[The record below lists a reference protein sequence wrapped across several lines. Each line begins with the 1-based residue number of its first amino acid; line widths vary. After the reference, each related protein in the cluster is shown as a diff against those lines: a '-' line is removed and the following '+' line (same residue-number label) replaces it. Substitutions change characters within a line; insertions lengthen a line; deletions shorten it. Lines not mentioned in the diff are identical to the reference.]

1 MHACCQGSCVR
12 ESHAWVPTFAIHSRK
27 APRFDVRKFYCEAR
41 NDRTWEG
48 GYTAM
53 EANCVEV
60 LGPLP

>member
-1 MHACCQGSCVR
+1 MYACFQGSCVCK
-12 ESHAWVPTFAIHSRK
+12 SHAWAPTFAIRLRK
-27 APRFDVRKFYCEAR
+27 APCFDVRRFYCEAR

-53 EANCVEV
+53 QANCVEV